1 MTQPTP
7 TFWWR
12 IRVSCVTVTRSCLAL
27 FTLHT
32 SAILRFHLFD
42 IVTCSHSFHTLLV
55 LLFYKCSLV
64 PICNL
69 VSFSY
74 LNWKPAQHW
83 CSDCC
88 PVTLVAERM
97 VFFELLV
104 FITGACIPL
113 LIFLIYLRDIRGI
126 FSLLNT
132 EGRTTANSTATRFS
146 QARSHQEIP
155 VSIKKFNGDPE
166 SFREWAFAVELAI
179 RSRNLREGSLQV
191 DFVSM
196 LLEGDALLWL
206 IAAQDSGETFEDWP
220 SLKNALAKT
229 FGPLQSEEENR
240 LQLFSLQQETT
251 LESYI
256 QDFSR
261 RNLNVS
267 GLDEHSRALL
277 FVRGLQPELRSEALR
292 EHPRNLSDAFRAAR
306 SAVRQTQA
314 DPRVAPGAQDNA
326 FHRPRPRQRNQKS
339 TSVRGGGSLFRKK
352 LDEQMR
358 VQLMR
363 EGKCFR
369 CRLTGHLAKD
379 CPENE
384 HPNSDRQ

>member
-1 MTQPTP
+1 MRSVLGSSRLRCAARSVRLDFIAQRLRFAGLKVGR
-7 TFWWR
+7 TFR
-12 IRVSCVTVTRSCLAL
+12 FALARSEFASGEHASDVSAPARLRWLVSQSHVLVCHSLL
-27 FTLHT
+27 FTL
-32 SAILRFHLFD
+32 AILRFHLFD

-64 PICNL
+64 PICNF
-69 VSFSY
+69 VSYSY

-113 LIFLIYLRDIRGI
+113 LIFLIYLRGIREI

-166 SFREWAFAVELAI
+166 SFREWAFAVELAL

-196 LLEGDALLWL
+196 LLEGNALLWL
-206 IAAQDSGETFEDWP
+206 TAAQDSGETFEDWP
-220 SLKNALAKT
+220 SLKNAIAKT
-229 FGPLQSEEENR
+229 FGPLQSVEENR

-256 QDFSR
+256 QDFTR
-261 RNLNVS
+261 RN
-267 GLDEHSRALL
+267 
-277 FVRGLQPELRSEALR
+277 
-292 EHPRNLSDAFRAAR
+292 
-306 SAVRQTQA
+306 
-314 DPRVAPGAQDNA
+314 
-326 FHRPRPRQRNQKS
+326 
-339 TSVRGGGSLFRKK
+339 
-352 LDEQMR
+352 
-358 VQLMR
+358 
-363 EGKCFR
+363 
-369 CRLTGHLAKD
+369 
-379 CPENE
+379 
-384 HPNSDRQ
+384 

>member
-1 MTQPTP
+1 MCACENTVRCPDDCP
-7 TFWWR
+7 CHSHTFLFGTLYSSHSLFY
-12 IRVSCVTVTRSCLAL
+12 VFTCLTSLPVHTL
-27 FTLHT
+27 FT
-32 SAILRFHLFD
+32 RCPF
-42 IVTCSHSFHTLLV
+42 SFSI
-55 LLFYKCSLV
+55 KCSLV
-64 PICNL
+64 PICNF
-69 VSFSY
+69 VSYSY

-88 PVTLVAERM
+88 PVTLVTERM

-113 LIFLIYLRDIRGI
+113 LIFLIYLRGIRGN

-132 EGRTTANSTATRFS
+132 EGRTTANSTVTRFS
-146 QARSHQEIP
+146 QARSRQEIP

-166 SFREWAFAVELAI
+166 SFREWGFAVELAL
-179 RSRNLREGSLQV
+179 RSRNLREGSHQV

-196 LLEGDALLWL
+196 LLEGNALLWL

-220 SLKNALAKT
+220 SLKNAIAKT

-240 LQLFSLQQETT
+240 LQLLSLQQETT

-256 QDFSR
+256 QDFTR

-306 SAVRQTQA
+306 SAVRQTTSFCVTEE
-314 DPRVAPGAQDNA
+314 R
-326 FHRPRPRQRNQKS
+326 S
-339 TSVRGGGSLFRKK
+339 T
-352 LDEQMR
+352 DIP
-358 VQLMR
+358 
-363 EGKCFR
+363 
-369 CRLTGHLAKD
+369 H
-379 CPENE
+379 
-384 HPNSDRQ
+384 